1 MEGGEE
7 MEKDMKATEKRNG
20 ELINLILDYAI
31 KNHMSLKEIDDCME
45 EVSKIYY
52 SDGLIIRD

>member
-1 MEGGEE
+1 